1 MDVRTILKRKGTD
14 VATASSDLSVVEIA
28 RLLREKGIG
37 TIVLL
42 ENGELAGIISE
53 RDIVRAMAEAA
64 DAAAGRPARDY
75 MTRKMLTCSPDD
87 STDTLMAIMT
97 REHVRHLPV
106 LEEGRLAGIVSIGD
120 VVKQRI
126 EEILFEAEQMRQYI
140 NS

>member
-14 VATASSDLSVVEIA
+14 VATASSDLSVVDIA

-42 ENGELAGIISE
+42 EDGELAGIISE
-53 RDIVRAMAEAA
+53 RDIVRAMADAA
-64 DAAAGRPARDY
+64 DAAASRPARDY